1 MLTKRRIDAE
11 RYTGI
16 DRSRHVLWD
25 HETKGLGLR
34 VYPPLEGRPSRK
46 SFVLS
51 YRIGSRK
58 RLLTLGDYG
67 TLTLDQARQDAKD
80 RLREVKR
87 EGRDPLAE
95 KRAGRAANTVAEL
108 VALYIERH
116 AKLTKRT
123 WREDERVLL
132 KDVQPKIGH
141 LKIAEVKRADIIDLL
156 DKIADRAPVAAARTF
171 EIVRKMFNFAI
182 ERGQI
187 EQSPCHRIPS
197 PAKAKRRARVLTPA
211 EIKTLWDGL
220 DNDELKDLKGLPVG
234 VGRPLRLA
242 IRTLLLTAQRRGELA
257 KAEWKNLDLE
267 KGIWVIPSEDAKNE
281 REHHVPLSVDA
292 RQAFKELRRVAIER
306 EEKRAA
312 AQERKLP
319 AHYEPTFVLPNPS
332 GDGPIR
338 AHAVTRAYGRL
349 CKALKLAGITVHDL
363 RRSAATG
370 LAEQKVPRLV
380 IGKILNHTDKGVT
393 AVYERYEYA
402 DEMRAALDKWARQVR
417 KVLAAKSEPDST
429 SKGKRQ

>member
-1 MLTKRRIDAE
+1 MLTKRRIDAAK
-11 RYTGI
+11 YSGT
-16 DRSRHVLWD
+16 DRSRYVLWD

-34 VYPPLEGRPSRK
+34 IYPPLDEKPSRK
-46 SFVLS
+46 TFVLS

-67 TLTLDQARQDAKD
+67 TLTLEQARDDAKE

-95 KRAGRAANTVAEL
+95 KRAGRAANSVTEL
-108 VALYIERH
+108 ITLYVERH
-116 AKLTKRT
+116 AKATKRT
-123 WREDERVLL
+123 WKEDERVLL

-141 LKIAEVKRADIIDLL
+141 LKIAEVKRADIIDVL
-156 DKIADRAPVAAARTF
+156 DKITDRAPVAAARTF

-182 ERGQI
+182 QRGLI

-197 PAKAKRRARVLTPA
+197 PAKANRRARVLTA
-211 EIKTLWDGL
+211 SEIKTLWAGL
-220 DNDELKDLKGLPVG
+220 DSESLTDSKGVPVG

-242 IRTLLLTAQRRGELA
+242 IRVLLLTAQRRGELA

-267 KGIWVIPSEDAKNE
+267 KGIWVIPSEDAKNA
-281 REHHVPLSVDA
+281 REHRVPLSVDVQQIL
-292 RQAFKELRRVAIER
+292 RELRRITIER
-306 EEKRAA
+306 DEKRAA
-312 AQERKLP
+312 AQDRTLP
-319 AHYEPTFVLPNPS
+319 PRYEPIFVLPNPT

-338 AHAVTRAYGRL
+338 ARAITRAYWCL
-349 CKALKLAGITVHDL
+349 CKALNLTGITVHDL

-380 IGKILNHTDKGVT
+380 IAKILNHTDKGVT

-402 DEMRAALDKWARQVR
+402 DEMRAALDKWARQV
-417 KVLAAKSEPDST
+417 SPT
-429 SKGKRQ
+429 GI

>member
-1 MLTKRRIDAE
+1 MLTKRLIDAAKYE
-11 RYTGI
+11 GEE
-16 DRSRHVLWD
+16 RSRHVLWD

-34 VYPPLEGRPSRK
+34 VYPPTDGAPSRK
-46 SFVLS
+46 TFVLS

-67 TLTLDQARQDAKD
+67 TLTLDQARDDARD

-95 KRAGRAANTVAEL
+95 KKAGRAANSVAEL
-108 VALYIERH
+108 IEIYIERH
-116 AKLTKRT
+116 AKATKRT
-123 WREDERVLL
+123 WKEDERVLL
-132 KDVQPKIGH
+132 KDVKPKLGH
-141 LKIAEVKRADIIDLL
+141 LKIGEVKRADVIDVL
-156 DKIADRAPVAAARTF
+156 DGITDRAPVAAARTF

-182 ERGQI
+182 QRGLI
-187 EQSPCHRIPS
+187 EQSPCHRIAS
-197 PAKAKRRARVLTPA
+197 PAKGAPRARILTPA

-220 DNDELKDLKGLPVG
+220 DNEDLRDSKGLPIG

-242 IRTLLLTAQRRGELA
+242 IRLLLLTAQRRGELA
-257 KAEWKNLDLE
+257 KAEWRNLDLDM
-267 KGIWVIPSEDAKNE
+267 GVWVVPSEDAKNE
-281 REHHVPLSVDA
+281 REHRVPLATEA
-292 RQAFKELRRVAIER
+292 RQALKELRRIVIDR
-306 EEKRAA
+306 EQKRAE
-312 AQERKLP
+312 AQDRRLP
-319 AHYEPTFVLPNPS
+319 ADYKPVFVLPNPS
-332 GDGPIR
+332 GDGPIKAR
-338 AHAVTRAYGRL
+338 SITHAYGRI

-402 DEMRAALDKWARQVR
+402 DEIREALDRWARQVR
-417 KVLAAKSEPDST
+417 KLTTST
-429 SKGKRQ
+429 PTRATGRRNVQ